1 MADDFLLLDY
11 YLHFSSSRHDTI
23 RKEAVADQ
31 VDDASPQAIVA
42 LKQENNKLTKENED
56 LRVVILVSS
65 QIAIIVIYIC
75 SVNEARHYGT
85 NI

>member
-1 MADDFLLLDY
+1 VADDFLLLDY

-75 SVNEARHYGT
+75 SVN
-85 NI
+85 